1 MEFQVKLTANAKREI
16 ETAYLWLKQNNPVYA
31 DQWFRFLMN
40 AIATLQDKP
49 RRCALA
55 RENDD
60 FPEEIRQFIFGKS
73 KNKYRIIFT
82 IRDDMVGSPLFCVIT
97 HAYGLMESFH
107 SNPFAVIFSRLV
119 ISMTHFPHS

>member
-40 AIATLQDKP
+40 AITTLQDKP

-82 IRDDMVGSPLFCVIT
+82 IRDDMVYVVYFRHSSQSSI
-97 HAYGLMESFH
+97 SF
-107 SNPFAVIFSRLV
+107 NVLDWDLE
-119 ISMTHFPHS
+119 